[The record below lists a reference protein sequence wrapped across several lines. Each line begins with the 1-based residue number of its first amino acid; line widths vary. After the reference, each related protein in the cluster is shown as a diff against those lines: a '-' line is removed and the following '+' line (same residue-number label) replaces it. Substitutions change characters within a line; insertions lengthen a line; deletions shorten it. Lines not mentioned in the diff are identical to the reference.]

1 MRESLCQVFFYS
13 YRFRGALTCY
23 AYSEMR
29 IIFVEALY
37 VFVQLSFPFR
47 KVAHEIDIIVCLV
60 VVFLDIYHVPIR
72 AGEAQSSVRY
82 IAVHQHDLVAL
93 P

>member
-1 MRESLCQVFFYS
+1 
-13 YRFRGALTCY
+13 
-23 AYSEMR
+23 MR
-29 IIFVEALY
+29 ILFVDALY

-47 KVAHEIDIIVCLV
+47 KDAHEIDLLVRLV
-60 VVFLDIYHVPIR
+60 VVVLDKDYLPIR